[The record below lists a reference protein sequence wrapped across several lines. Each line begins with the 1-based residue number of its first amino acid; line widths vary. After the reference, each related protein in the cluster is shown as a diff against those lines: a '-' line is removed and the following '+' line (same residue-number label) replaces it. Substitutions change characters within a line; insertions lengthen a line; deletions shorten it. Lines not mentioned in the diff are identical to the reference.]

1 MVFAR
6 SVLRMRTC
14 QEDDERGERER
25 EEEREGE
32 NAPAEKAVTSGVR
45 FRLGRVEGR
54 E

>member
-14 QEDDERGERER
+14 QEDDERRER